1 MQKKFTTVCE
11 ISKLNFSIFFYRE
24 IINDSVSVVSLNLHS
39 YIREVLYAI
48 TTFDKPVWIS
58 GPADKIS
65 FW

>member
-1 MQKKFTTVCE
+1 MIPSQWSVWIFTGILE
-11 ISKLNFSIFFYRE
+11 KS
-24 IINDSVSVVSLNLHS
+24 
-39 YIREVLYAI
+39 LYAI